1 MRSLLPGDGLG
12 LTSLD
17 YRDHPVHLDHIDCV
31 DHLDP
36 DYLFDHLYHVECF
49 NFLIIFVISI

>member
-36 DYLFDHLYHVECF
+36 HNCFDHLYIMLNV
-49 NFLIIFVISI
+49 LIF

>member
-17 YRDHPVHLDHIDCV
+17 HRDHPVHLDCGD
-31 DHLDP
+31 DFGQGDALHLP
-36 DYLFDHLYHVECF
+36 D
-49 NFLIIFVISI
+49 NGR